1 MNDAVSGLRRRCAR
15 RRRTRVRAA
24 VALAMAVAAGAARAA
39 ASVMIWPIDPVIE
52 SDQRAAAL
60 WLENRDTKP
69 VTLQVR
75 VLGWREAGGEDLYAE
90 DQTRVAGSPPMT
102 TVPPGKRQLIR
113 LTRLTDVAPGT
124 EDAYRVL
131 IDEIPQPDDDTAPAG
146 GQASLGVKFQMH
158 YSIPLFVYGA
168 GLRAKA
174 PAERSPGEA
183 GAGQPRLG
191 WRIEHEGGKRWLA
204 IENRGPVH
212 ARLTQV
218 ALVAQGERS
227 DVARGLLGYVLPGA
241 RMRWVL
247 PDAVRE
253 APQARLIATVN
264 GERDVAVEPEP
275 ADAKR

>member
-1 MNDAVSGLRRRCAR
+1 MPRMRMRIR
-15 RRRTRVRAA
+15 
-24 VALAMAVAAGAARAA
+24 AVAALAAAFAAGAVHAA

-52 SDQRAAAL
+52 NDQHAAAL

-75 VLGWREAGGEDLYAE
+75 VLGWREAGGEDLYSE

-131 IDEIPQPDDDTAPAG
+131 IDEIPQPEDGSTQAG
-146 GQASLGVKFQMH
+146 GYASLGVKFQMH
-158 YSIPLFVYGA
+158 YSIPLFVYGP

-174 PAERSPGEA
+174 PAESGRDPA
-183 GAGQPRLG
+183 GAAQPLLG
-191 WRIEHEGGKRWLA
+191 WRIESDGGKRWLV

-218 ALVAQGERS
+218 ALVAAWARG

-241 RMRWVL
+241 RMRWAL
-247 PDAVRE
+247 PDGVRE
-253 APQARLIATVN
+253 AAHARLVATVN
-264 GERDVAVEPEP
+264 GTRDVTVEPDP
-275 ADAKR
+275 ALARR